1 MERLSEA
8 DRTISLFAG
17 SRARL
22 KSIFVIA
29 ERRARFM
36 ENTYKMAARTTGT
49 TFVPVLGGTL

>member
-1 MERLSEA
+1 MERLSEV
-8 DRTISLFAG
+8 DRTLSLFTG

-22 KSIFVIA
+22 NSIFVIA

-49 TFVPVLGGTL
+49 AFAPVLGRTL